1 MMELKIWYCQ
11 YGDLQLE
18 MMVTQ
23 GPGAEDLGYHSS
35 ATYMPSCLQ
44 ATGNSGPRQLPRRLE
59 LVYKH

>member
-11 YGDLQLE
+11 YGDVRLE

-23 GPGAEDLGYHSS
+23 GLGAEGLGHHSS

-44 ATGNSGPRQLPRRLE
+44 ATGNAGPRQLPQD
-59 LVYKH
+59 